1 MHLSSLSSDRHDQE
15 ATVPLGPSTTPRPL
29 HRLQEVRRAE
39 GISRRTMAKRM
50 NTRIDAIADQERSDR
65 DLTLTTLYQWQ
76 SILQV
81 PLSDLLVEPDNSLTP
96 EVKRRA
102 LMIRIM
108 KTAKVVLEHAH
119 QSRLRRTAQM
129 LVDQLIELMPE
140 LREIQPWNEVG
151 QRRTS
156 KDLGAAF
163 YRGAGL
169 QSVLG
174 QYSPEP

>member
-1 MHLSSLSSDRHDQE
+1 
-15 ATVPLGPSTTPRPL
+15 
-29 HRLQEVRRAE
+29 
-39 GISRRTMAKRM
+39 MAKRM
-50 NTRIDAIADQERSDR
+50 NTHIDVVAEQERADR

-76 SILQV
+76 SVLQV
-81 PLSDLLVEPDNSLTP
+81 PLSELLVEPEDSLTP

-129 LVDQLIELMPE
+129 LVDQLTELMPE
-140 LREIQPWNEVG
+140 LHEIQPWNEVG

-163 YRGAGL
+163 YRGVGL
-169 QSVLG
+169 QNVLG
-174 QYSPEP
+174 QCAPEP